1 MVNEPFTNPHGQYCQ
16 AGWLRDV
23 TRWLIIQGVE
33 LHCLL
38 STSWLS
44 QPAWTKIGMCL
55 PYNFHPINDNDL
67 LAIYESMMIQLLQR
81 DFDQQNCDSIGK
93 TLRLSTFIKAGT
105 GKALI
110 FPAWDG
116 HGLLFEVGIARAP
129 LQSAAL

>member
-1 MVNEPFTNPHGQYCQ
+1 M
-16 AGWLRDV
+16 
-23 TRWLIIQGVE
+23 
-33 LHCLL
+33 
-38 STSWLS
+38 
-44 QPAWTKIGMCL
+44 MCL
-55 PYNFHPINDNDL
+55 PYNFRPINDNDL

-129 LQSAAL
+129 LQSAALQLLECILEDDIKCYELVYSPHEVV

>member
-1 MVNEPFTNPHGQYCQ
+1 MVNEPSTNPHGQYCQ

-23 TRWLIIQGVE
+23 TRWLIIKGVE

-38 STSWLS
+38 STSWWS
-44 QPAWTKIGMCL
+44 QPAWTKIVMCL
-55 PYNFHPINDNDL
+55 PYNFRPINDND
-67 LAIYESMMIQLLQR
+67 
-81 DFDQQNCDSIGK
+81 
-93 TLRLSTFIKAGT
+93 LRLSTFIKAGT